1 MGSPLKRG
9 YTFLL
14 GHTIKFN
21 IPESKPLFE
30 NGLAAEAGLKFLLR
44 LQKGSRDL
52 KMSWPLGRGYFFCI
66 CKPSDLTFEKVSRD

>member
-1 MGSPLKRG
+1 MCPSNPALQKVNHYSKMGWPLKRG

-30 NGLAAEAGLKFLLR
+30 NGLAAEAGLKFLLSHTINFKTPER
-44 LQKGSRDL
+44 
-52 KMSWPLGRGYFFCI
+52 
-66 CKPSDLTFEKVSRD
+66 KP